1 MRLSSLPAEERPR
14 ERLRR
19 RGAASLSVPELLAI
33 LLRTGSRGKDVL
45 ELSADVLGKFGDLR
59 GLAKA
64 SDEEMMELPGL
75 GDAKACVLLAA
86 MELAKRLSC
95 QRDETTASE
104 GWRARVERLAGELA
118 DEEREFI
125 FAIHTRR
132 NGSVIQ
138 EDRLSFGGAEG
149 AFLDVKYLLRRCVRL
164 NSHGLILVHNHPD
177 GSLQPSVDDIKLTDF
192 LSRRTQILGIDL
204 LGHFV
209 VANGESRR
217 ISLAGEP
224 WKAGMDA
231 GV

>member
-1 MRLSSLPAEERPR
+1 VRLSSLPVEERPR
-14 ERLRR
+14 ERLRHK
-19 RGAASLSVPELLAI
+19 GAAFLSVPELLAV

-45 ELSADVLGKFGDLR
+45 ELSADVLEKFGDLK
-59 GLAKA
+59 GLVRA
-64 SDEEMMELPGL
+64 SDEELMELPGL

-86 MELAKRLSC
+86 LELAKRLS
-95 QRDETTASE
+95 RPGDGVAASE
-104 GWRARVERLAGELA
+104 GWRTRVEGLAAELA
-118 DEEREFI
+118 DADREFI

-164 NSHGLILVHNHPD
+164 NSHGLVLVHNHPD
-177 GSLQPSVDDIKLTDF
+177 GSLHPSADDLRLTDF

-209 VANGESRR
+209 VANGGSRR
-217 ISLAGEP
+217 IALDGEP
-224 WKAGMDA
+224 WKAGMDS